1 VSRPTPPA
9 DFLRCNHT
17 ELMQVC
23 RNARIPFSPGWS
35 RAQLLAAICGEEFS
49 DSHNPIDNL
58 RDGIMAFVIDYQAD
72 VKSQLTCPARTLEP
86 RACYGCVDAKP
97 LLCLLSE
104 RAEVQNLIQVRR
116 KPAPSPTP
124 NTSKED
130 ETMAPTAR
138 PFSSLE
144 DLKQQKRWELL
155 GHLTAVTGGDPEAQS
170 LASTLEAADLAT
182 LVWERYLLT
191 NKGPVA
197 PPPPVDLPPV
207 VEPEVLPAD
216 APLETLGPVPA
227 APPAEGKGKHS
238 RKKTE
243 PTGLPTAAPSPAA
256 APAAASGVDAER
268 IANMEKNL
276 SFLLKHVTEL
286 KTEEAVFMA
295 DVKATLRRVE
305 DNVKASNENFRDL
318 FPKIEVLYEV
328 LYAVASVSLAAAELA
343 SDLSPSMLLGH
354 AAHLKD
360 LVRRHMT
367 GKVEELATQEVGP
380 ESAYPHGAEDA
391 HPHPE
396 PYGLGQ
402 GGLGEPL
409 F

>member
-1 VSRPTPPA
+1 MSRTTPPESL
-9 DFLRCNHT
+9 LRCNHT
-17 ELMQVC
+17 ELMQIC
-23 RNARIPFSPGWS
+23 RNARVPFSPGWT

-124 NTSKED
+124 NTAKE
-130 ETMAPTAR
+130 ETMAPIAR
-138 PFSSLE
+138 TYSSLE

-155 GHLTAVTGGDPEAQS
+155 HHLGVVSGQDPEALS
-170 LASTLEAADLAT
+170 LAPSLEIPGLAA
-182 LVWERYLLT
+182 LVWERHLLS

-197 PPPPVDLPPV
+197 PPPPMDLPPV
-207 VEPEVLPAD
+207 IEPEVLPAD
-216 APLETLGPVPA
+216 APLEPQGLAPA
-227 APPAEGKGKHS
+227 APPAEKGKHS
-238 RKKTE
+238 RKKAAE
-243 PTGLPTAAPSPAA
+243 PTGLP
-256 APAAASGVDAER
+256 AASTPVAASVAGPGIDPQWA
-268 IANMEKNL
+268 ANVEKNL
-276 SFLLKHVTEL
+276 SFLLSHTTKMETDA
-286 KTEEAVFMA
+286 AVFA
-295 DVKATLRRVE
+295 SETRATLRRVE
-305 DNVKASNENFRDL
+305 DNTKASNEFFRDL
-318 FPKIEVLYEV
+318 FPKIETLSEV

-354 AAHLKD
+354 ASRIKD

-367 GKVEELATQEVGP
+367 GKIEELPAQEVGP
-380 ESAYPHGAEDA
+380 
-391 HPHPE
+391 
-396 PYGLGQ
+396 
-402 GGLGEPL
+402 
-409 F
+409 